1 MQMHKDSTA
10 AAAAIRARLARH
22 FVARLRRDRMLEAIE
37 RAITLGV
44 LERDDHPH
52 GLSVFRRGKKMVGW
66 TLARVHLLLRHAFG
80 SRSNAAVPG
89 GRSRPAA
96 ASGIEW
102 ESHPDD
108 DFGDD
113 VWEVPLEGGDLLKLD
128 GGRGTRL
135 DAKTRKAKKT
145 DKASAAANAVVP
157 ELTRGSPDVA
167 ALAAPI
173 AGTGA
178 AASAASSGAE
188 AKLPGATAATA
199 SRRRRQ
205 PLDRMALLK
214 LVRNQATRPAATQ
227 VAPLL
232 LLADAVARSGHDL
245 RQVLAIL
252 RRPKPIVAITG
263 TVPGYEAAFLELLRC
278 GFVLPD
284 SSSFIS
290 GYDLRSINEHRRTEV
305 TARSIVLFR
314 GRDVED
320 DSDRVNRQVSLAVQN
335 AYPIL
340 AVADDADRL
349 PSVLLDAADLD
360 LVCTPVTAQLI
371 MQTMQV
377 VLGNHAGMADLRRQ
391 ASSLEG
397 CELLAIADLGLAIR
411 PGMSP
416 AHSITLLRSLIER
429 ARQTRGEAADSA
441 SRGDEAKSSSKH
453 TISTR
458 RGKIGTGS
466 TIIEPEPLGEDT
478 PGTNAAGDRSNPSG
492 VAGVLPAK
500 SPLLVETLPGFGK
513 ATDWA
518 LSLKADLDLWKEGR
532 LDWSAMSTRLLLAG
546 PPGTGKTTFARA
558 LANTLQ
564 LKLLATSVGTWLE
577 PSHLGDVL
585 ARMSAAFAE
594 AEANA
599 PCILFIDEID
609 GIGRRGSSGRDY
621 DDYWIS
627 VVNRALELMDG
638 SVKSQGVIIVGATN
652 NPEVIDK
659 ALLRSGRLETRIDI
673 PLPNVDAL
681 VAILRHHLKDDLAA
695 VVESA
700 PRQRE
705 DRPAAGG
712 SGSPLADV
720 AADPVPVEAPLRVQF
735 PATAV
740 QTIPRP
746 GNLGDPPDQ
755 DSSVKTDP
763 APLDHAQ
770 RERCAPILEPRHPPA
785 TAATDRAEVRSSM
798 RPTTG
803 GANPW

>member
-1 MQMHKDSTA
+1 MQEHKDSTA

-37 RAITLGV
+37 RAITLDV
-44 LERDDHPH
+44 VEREDHPH
-52 GLSVFRRGKKMVGW
+52 GLSVFRRGKKIALW
-66 TLARVHLLLRHAFG
+66 TLARVQLLLRHAFG
-80 SRSNAAVPG
+80 SRSNAAVAG
-89 GRSRPAA
+89 ERSRPAT
-96 ASGIEW
+96 ASGVEW
-102 ESHPDD
+102 GFHPDD
-108 DFGDD
+108 DFDDD
-113 VWEVPLEGGDLLKLD
+113 VWEVPLEGGDLVKLD
-128 GGRGTRL
+128 GGRGSPL
-135 DAKTRKAKKT
+135 DAGTRKAKKT
-145 DKASAAANAVVP
+145 DKASAAASTAISGVS
-157 ELTRGSPDVA
+157 RGRSNDA

-173 AGTGA
+173 AATGA

-188 AKLPGATAATA
+188 ATPGTAVVKA

-214 LVRNQATRPAATQ
+214 LVRSEATPPAATQ
-227 VAPLL
+227 VATLL

-252 RRPKPIVAITG
+252 RRPKPIIAITG
-263 TVPGYEAAFLELLRC
+263 TVPGFEAAFLELLRC
-278 GFVLPD
+278 GFVLPG

-290 GYDLRSINEHRRTEV
+290 GYDLHSINEHRRTEV
-305 TARSIVLFR
+305 TSRNLVLFR
-314 GRDVED
+314 GKDLEED
-320 DSDRVNRQVSLAVQN
+320 RLGRQVSLAVQN

-349 PSVLLDAADLD
+349 PSVLLDAADLN

-371 MQTMQV
+371 LQTMQV
-377 VLGNHAGMADLRRQ
+377 VLGNQAGMDDLRRQ

-397 CELLAIADLGLAIR
+397 CELLAISDLGLAIR

-416 AHSITLLRSLIER
+416 ARSITLLRSLIER
-429 ARQTRGEAADSA
+429 ARRGRGGAADSA
-441 SRGDEAKSSSKH
+441 SRDEAKSSAKH
-453 TISTR
+453 TVATR

-466 TIIEPEPLGEDT
+466 TIIEPEPIGK
-478 PGTNAAGDRSNPSG
+478 GGVSNQATNAAGERTNAAG
-492 VAGVLPAK
+492 VAGALSAK
-500 SPLLVETLPGFGK
+500 SPLLVETLAGYGK

-518 LSLKADLDLWKEGR
+518 LSLKADLGLWKEGR

-564 LKLLATSVGTWLE
+564 LKLLATSIGTWLE

-638 SVKSQGVIIVGATN
+638 SVKSEGVIIVGATN

-673 PLPNVDAL
+673 PLPDVDAL
-681 VAILRHHLKDDLAA
+681 VAILRHHLRDDLEA

-700 PRQRE
+700 PGQGE
-705 DRPAAGG
+705 DDSAVGA
-712 SGSPLADV
+712 SGSPLANA
-720 AADPVPVEAPLRVQF
+720 AADPTPPETPLQMQR
-735 PATAV
+735 PAKAV

-746 GNLGDPPDQ
+746 GNLGDPPGE

-763 APLDHAQ
+763 APLDQ
-770 RERCAPILEPRHPPA
+770 DERERSAPILEPRHQPA
-785 TAATDRAEVRSSM
+785 TAAIDRAEVRSSS

-803 GANPW
+803 GANQW

>member
-1 MQMHKDSTA
+1 MQEGEDSTA

-52 GLSVFRRGKKMVGW
+52 GLSVFRRGKKIARW

-80 SRSNAAVPG
+80 SRSNAAVAG
-89 GRSRPAA
+89 ERSRPAT

-102 ESHPDD
+102 EFHPDD

-135 DAKTRKAKKT
+135 DARTRQAKKT
-145 DKASAAANAVVP
+145 EKASAAANAAIPGVS
-157 ELTRGSPDVA
+157 RGSSNDA
-167 ALAAPI
+167 ALAAST
-173 AGTGA
+173 AATGA

-188 AKLPGATAATA
+188 ATSGTAVVKA

-214 LVRNQATRPAATQ
+214 LVRNQAMPPAATQ
-227 VAPLL
+227 VATLL

-278 GFVLPD
+278 GFVLPG

-305 TARSIVLFR
+305 TSRSLVLFR
-314 GRDVED
+314 GKDLEED
-320 DSDRVNRQVSLAVQN
+320 RLARQVSLAVQN

-349 PSVLLDAADLD
+349 PSVLLDAADLN
-360 LVCTPVTAQLI
+360 LVCTPVTAELI
-371 MQTMQV
+371 LQTMQV
-377 VLGNHAGMADLRRQ
+377 VLGNQAGMAEPRRQ

-416 AHSITLLRSLIER
+416 ARSITLLRSLIER

-441 SRGDEAKSSSKH
+441 SRGDEAKSAKH
-453 TISTR
+453 TIATR

-466 TIIEPEPLGEDT
+466 TIIEPEPIGERT
-478 PGTNAAGDRSNPSG
+478 VSSQGTNAAGDRSNPSG
-492 VAGVLPAK
+492 VAGALSAK
-500 SPLLVETLPGFGK
+500 SPLLVETLAGYGK

-518 LSLKADLDLWKEGR
+518 LSLRADLDLWKAGR

-564 LKLLATSVGTWLE
+564 LKLLATSIGTWLE

-609 GIGRRGSSGRDY
+609 GIGRRGSGGRDY

-638 SVKSQGVIIVGATN
+638 AVKSEGVIIVGATN

-700 PRQRE
+700 PDQRE

-712 SGSPLADV
+712 PGSPLADA
-720 AADPVPVEAPLRVQF
+720 AADPAPPETPLQMQR
-735 PATAV
+735 PAKAV

-746 GNLGDPPDQ
+746 GNLGDPPDR
-755 DSSVKTDP
+755 DSFEKTDP
-763 APLDHAQ
+763 PPLEHAQ
-770 RERCAPILEPRHPPA
+770 RERSAPILEPRHQPA
-785 TAATDRAEVRSSM
+785 TAATDRAEVRSSL

-803 GANPW
+803 GADQW